1 MPDDFD
7 ARDDHR
13 GWEDEDTPE
22 EDDCRQ
28 PEPPWPRPAEQSY
41 RDAPPRRSP
50 ALRGVPLVLTAVIA
64 AVAGFLAV
72 IAVRD
77 LSARPAA
84 ANSVAPAGVPGA
96 DTVPTPGRGQTLQ
109 LEMGGKVTA
118 VSATSITV
126 AGPDHQVTAAVT
138 SATKVSGRVSGIGG
152 VKAGDNQNGTAPG
165 AGDGNWFWGLGS
177 GVLETSRQA
186 NHLPQIQEPRRHPQ
200 VAYHAARPA
209 ARVARDLRRSS
220 SAIAPA

>member
-1 MPDDFD
+1 MPDDSD
-7 ARDDHR
+7 ARDDHA
-13 GWEDEDTPE
+13 GWEDEDMPE

-28 PEPPWPRPAEQSY
+28 PEPPWPAAGQPFY
-41 RDAPPRRSP
+41 RDAPPRRWP
-50 ALRGVPLVLTAVIA
+50 ARRGVPLVLTAVIA

-84 ANSVAPAGVPGA
+84 ANSVAPAGGPAPSAGA
-96 DTVPTPGRGQTLQ
+96 PAPSTVPTPGRGQAVQ

-126 AGPDHQVTAAVT
+126 AGPGHQVTAAVT

-152 VKAGDNQNGTAPG
+152 VKTGDLVSVQVTGIDGKLTATAIQDP
-165 AGDGNWFWGLGS
+165 AS
-177 GVLETSRQA
+177 
-186 NHLPQIQEPRRHPQ
+186 LP
-200 VAYHAARPA
+200 
-209 ARVARDLRRSS
+209 
-220 SAIAPA
+220 